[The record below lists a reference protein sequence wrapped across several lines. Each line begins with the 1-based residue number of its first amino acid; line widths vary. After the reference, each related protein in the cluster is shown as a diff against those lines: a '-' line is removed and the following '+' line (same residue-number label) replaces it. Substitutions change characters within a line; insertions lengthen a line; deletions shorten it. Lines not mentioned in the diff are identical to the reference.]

1 MKTHLVLLA
10 LAPLVIGSIL
20 GSSLCAA
27 PRPGTSIQASS
38 SEPSRGDVLF
48 AEKGCV
54 YCHGVNGVGIPNK
67 APSLLTV
74 GKRLTKGAIAR
85 QIHDGGKGMPAFG
98 EALQPDEITALVEML
113 AKKKKVPKGVQQ
125 SDGKTS

>member
-1 MKTHLVLLA
+1 
-10 LAPLVIGSIL
+10 
-20 GSSLCAA
+20 
-27 PRPGTSIQASS
+27 
-38 SEPSRGDVLF
+38 
-48 AEKGCV
+48 
-54 YCHGVNGVGIPNK
+54 
-67 APSLLTV
+67 V